1 MGKMIMQIKKTAET
15 ASVSLRLR
23 KTFTKPNLVGHTVLT
38 DDVFTY
44 VDFYF
49 KKHKKL
55 LKTKDNKEIDQSY
68 YFYWEQARNFY
79 NASKL
84 LPIESSP
91 LTMYYCML
99 NAAKAYILY
108 SCTTVD
114 AVINDLISHGL
125 HECKGESIIK
135 PKGLD
140 EIMIAWK
147 EQGVFGRLSKMLDS
161 NFVEKWPYGNTHS
174 VSVKKLLQVLVFI
187 HRAYSS
193 TYQTSRRDERF
204 LPLVPGTSPTF
215 YYCNDNKIH
224 LSFDLHK
231 PYFQSNVTSI
241 PEDVVKRIPERYI
254 VSRDNPFRLIS
265 KDWYYKKEV
274 NNHYEE
280 LRKDFAVITSN
291 ERLWYLTKTDDNS
304 FCGINELS
312 ATMAVMHR
320 FSEIVRYKPEQMV
333 VLLNGKENWLIHEF
347 LSLALD
353 QFIDKLAC
361 EITKEEIMSTRHHS
375 K

>member
-1 MGKMIMQIKKTAET
+1 M
-15 ASVSLRLR
+15 
-23 KTFTKPNLVGHTVLT
+23 
-38 DDVFTY
+38 
-44 VDFYF
+44 
-49 KKHKKL
+49 
-55 LKTKDNKEIDQSY
+55 
-68 YFYWEQARNFY
+68 
-79 NASKL
+79 
-84 LPIESSP
+84 
-91 LTMYYCML
+91 
-99 NAAKAYILY
+99 
-108 SCTTVD
+108 
-114 AVINDLISHGL
+114 
-125 HECKGESIIK
+125 
-135 PKGLD
+135 
-140 EIMIAWK
+140 
-147 EQGVFGRLSKMLDS
+147 
-161 NFVEKWPYGNTHS
+161 
-174 VSVKKLLQVLVFI
+174 
-187 HRAYSS
+187 
-193 TYQTSRRDERF
+193 
-204 LPLVPGTSPTF
+204 
-215 YYCNDNKIH
+215 
-224 LSFDLHK
+224 
-231 PYFQSNVTSI
+231 TSI